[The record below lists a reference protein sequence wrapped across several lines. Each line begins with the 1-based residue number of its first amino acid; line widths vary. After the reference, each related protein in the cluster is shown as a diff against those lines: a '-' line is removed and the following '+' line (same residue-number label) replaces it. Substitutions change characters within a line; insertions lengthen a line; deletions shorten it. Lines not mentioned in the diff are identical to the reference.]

1 MSATSPTSGL
11 STPLHLSSDSS
22 LVNQGAPNHYATA
35 SEQLNFDEAIDVGD
49 DHVTTT
55 TTTTDGVGGMADSG
69 HVTQRM
75 KLSLSDEST
84 EEGRDSVPNYES
96 TTTDNIIDSLE
107 PVDYIESNPRLH
119 VGSEIRYHAN
129 GGVVGNHG
137 NSTGSSLPYHRYENW
152 SVVDQID
159 DGLKKSEY
167 IIIILQWNPVPS
179 R

>member
-11 STPLHLSSDSS
+11 STPVHLSSDS
-22 LVNQGAPNHYATA
+22 LVNQGAPNHYPA
-35 SEQLNFDEAIDVGD
+35 SEQLDFDEAIDVSD
-49 DHVTTT
+49 DHVTTA
-55 TTTTDGVGGMADSG
+55 DGEGGVADNG

-119 VGSEIRYHAN
+119 AGAEIRYHAN
-129 GGVVGNHG
+129 GGLVGNHG
-137 NSTGSSLPYHRYENW
+137 NGAGPSLPYHRYENW
-152 SVVDQID
+152 SVLDQID
-159 DGLKKSEY
+159 DGSKKGKNNIIAKNNIIY
-167 IIIILQWNPVPS
+167 IFS
-179 R
+179 RFSP

>member
-11 STPLHLSSDSS
+11 STPVHLSSDS
-22 LVNQGAPNHYATA
+22 LINQGAPNHHAA
-35 SEQLNFDEAIDVGD
+35 SEQLDFDEAIDIGE

-55 TTTTDGVGGMADSG
+55 NREGDVADDG

-119 VGSEIRYHAN
+119 VGAHIRYHAN
-129 GGVVGNHG
+129 GALVGNHG
-137 NSTGSSLPYHRYENW
+137 NSTGPSLPFHRYENW

-159 DGLKKSEY
+159 DGSKKSKYTAERSL
-167 IIIILQWNPVPS
+167 ILFV
-179 R
+179 